1 MEKIPVL
8 RVRPFFTEE
17 KEEGLRFGRIHV
29 SEDFPDA
36 AGDHRV
42 NPGVNNQEKMTSRQ
56 NLRIGEYAWPG
67 NVRSGC
73 IPKFC

>member
-36 AGDHRV
+36 AGDHSSAAHYFHC
-42 NPGVNNQEKMTSRQ
+42 PGESFIRAKTS
-56 NLRIGEYAWPG
+56 
-67 NVRSGC
+67 
-73 IPKFC
+73 